1 MKSDFEDGGVAK
13 MKRKLLNIDK
23 DSSVD
28 RITNLYSNWKD
39 PWCTGPDRDGP
50 DRETKIQLRI
60 PSEIETKM
68 IMALLALSSSAT
80 TSRFG
85 VEAHKSFLPKP
96 VVFYRN
102 RFFKRKGVSVADS
115 FLASYKQGL
124 LCFKIAKAGSC
135 RCSFC
140 LLRSVKQMRR
150 GESVGLEIPVTCL
163 MSHFELDKSNVIGKS
178 PGVQRAFGYNSAL
191 NDDIVFRSNTI
202 GHNIFL
208 TRNTRNWSSSPLG
221 DDFPVC
227 HGDRTNVVHSG
238 SGNVP
243 RKPQTQVDFAT
254 PFGSS
259 KFISRHKPR
268 RANGHPFRK

>member
-1 MKSDFEDGGVAK
+1 MLFQESREDPLGARVMLQSTWEHLVCVTNQMKSDFEDGRVAK

-39 PWCTGPDRDGP
+39 PWCTGPDR
-50 DRETKIQLRI
+50 ETKIQL
-60 PSEIETKM
+60 PSEIDTKM

-80 TSRFG
+80 TSRSG

-115 FLASYKQGL
+115 FLASYKQDDFL
-124 LCFKIAKAGSC
+124 TIAAMVI
-135 RCSFC
+135 RC
-140 LLRSVKQMRR
+140 
-150 GESVGLEIPVTCL
+150 CL

-191 NDDIVFRSNTI
+191 NDDIVFSSNTI
-202 GHNIFL
+202 GHNIFS

-221 DDFPVC
+221 YDFPVC
-227 HGDRTNVVHSG
+227 HGERTNVVHSG

-268 RANGHPFRK
+268 RDNGHPFRK